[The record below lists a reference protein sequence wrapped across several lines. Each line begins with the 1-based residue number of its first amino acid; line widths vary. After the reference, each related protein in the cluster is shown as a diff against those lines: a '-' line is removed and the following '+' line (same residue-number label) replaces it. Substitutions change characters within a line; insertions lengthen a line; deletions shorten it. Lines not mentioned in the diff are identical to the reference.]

1 MAETTDIIEVS
12 IPAPAPARPTEKQP
26 PFPAARRTVFLAAMV
41 FCLTPWASPPIALAL
56 GVLLALLVPNPFRK
70 STQKFSKLLL
80 QACVVLLG
88 FGMDL
93 PVVLRT
99 GASGLVFAAVSIAA
113 TLLLGYWI
121 GRLLNVPRT
130 TSSLISMGTAICGG
144 SAIAALGSAID
155 APDADMTVAIG
166 TVFCLNAVALYVFPP
181 LGHALHLTQA
191 QFGIW
196 SGVAIHDVSSVVAAS
211 GSYGAQAQ
219 QIATAVKLA
228 RTLWIVPLVIGFT
241 TVRRREARLTT
252 APEETGGRRKRG
264 PRVPYF
270 IGLFLLASIVRTY
283 VPLGKENIDLL
294 RHTAAVGLTLTLFLI
309 GAALSRKTLASVGPS
324 AFAQG
329 IILWAFIGSLSLL
342 AVLRFH

>member
-1 MAETTDIIEVS
+1 MDEMTRVLAKPGSRD
-12 IPAPAPARPTEKQP
+12 ARPAEVRP
-26 PFPAARRTVFLAAMV
+26 RFVAARRTAYLSAMV

-56 GVLLALLVPNPFRK
+56 GVALALLIPNPFRK

-93 PVVLRT
+93 PIVLRT
-99 GASGLVFAAVSIAA
+99 GAAGLAFAAVSIGA

-121 GRLLNVPRT
+121 GRLLNVSRI
-130 TSSLISMGTAICGG
+130 TSSLISTGTAICGG
-144 SAIAALGSAID
+144 SAIAALGSSID

-166 TVFCLNAVALYVFPP
+166 TVFCLNAVALYIFPP
-181 LGHALHLTQA
+181 LGHALHLTQD
-191 QFGIW
+191 QFGMW

-211 GSYGAQAQ
+211 GSYGSKAQ

-241 TVRRREARLTT
+241 MLRRREMAADDAALQGNPT
-252 APEETGGRRKRG
+252 RRNRI

-270 IGLFLLASIVRTY
+270 IGLFLLASVARTY
-283 VPLGKENIDLL
+283 IPAVSQQADMMKN
-294 RHTAAVGLTLTLFLI
+294 TATVGLTLTLFLI

-329 IILWAFIGSLSLL
+329 IILWAFIGGLSLL
-342 AVLRFH
+342 AVLRLH

>member
-1 MAETTDIIEVS
+1 MGETTQITANSAPV
-12 IPAPAPARPTEKQP
+12 PAHPAAKP
-26 PFPAARRTVFLAAMV
+26 PRFAPARRTVFLAAIV

-56 GVLLALLVPNPFRK
+56 GVTLALLVPNPFRR

-99 GASGLVFAAVSIAA
+99 GGSGLVFAAVSIAA

-121 GRLLNVPRT
+121 GLLFKVPRT

-181 LGHALHLTQA
+181 LGHALHLTQN
-191 QFGIW
+191 QFGVW

-211 GSYGAQAQ
+211 GIYGPEAQ
-219 QIATAVKLA
+219 QVATAVKLA

-241 TVRRREARLTT
+241 MVRRREAQSQT
-252 APEETGGRRKRG
+252 APEPTGARRKRG

-270 IGLFLLASIVRTY
+270 IGLFLLASIARTY
-283 VPLGKENIDLL
+283 VPAVTAQADML
-294 RHTAAVGLTLTLFLI
+294 RHTATIGLTLTLFLI
-309 GAALSRKTLASVGPS
+309 GAALNRKTVASVGPT

-329 IILWAFIGSLSLL
+329 IILWAFIGGLSLL
-342 AVLRFH
+342 AVRRLH